1 MLKCA
6 YCGQANADAEDFCSG
21 CGTSLTETPTPIPL
35 RTPHRMM
42 GEIQQFIWEYFA
54 VKRRRFYLAGV
65 FIGLFGAVIGAIHHP
80 EHGFPLWSFA
90 GGAALGVGAVW
101 LLSFAER
108 LQARLQ
114 QARA

>member
-1 MLKCA
+1 
-6 YCGQANADAEDFCSG
+6 
-21 CGTSLTETPTPIPL
+21 
-35 RTPHRMM
+35 MM

-114 QARA
+114 QARAEGNPAWALRVLFVLLGLIALIVVALLVAGVFLYFL